1 MGVLQ
6 MHGLHRD
13 RNSVDRRQGKI
24 WIRDSKKLPKGAYG
38 EVSGKDYVPYIT
50 DKSRTG
56 GNVAVL
62 IIGIILAAIFAAST
76 TYSGMKAGLTVAAGI
91 PGAIIGS
98 AFVGAFARSK
108 GILGKNLIQGM
119 SSGGESVASGFIFVL
134 PAVILIGSQITF
146 LEGLAVGVGG
156 VLFGIGIAAIVHNYL
171 IVEEHGKLMYPE
183 SMAISETLVAS
194 EAGGDS
200 IKYMGIGFVISG
212 FITVLTG
219 SFLNVANN
227 VMSLVGSK
235 FYKWKFDIEV
245 NPLLLGIGFIV
256 GLEVSLTMFA
266 GSILSNFGIAPL
278 IGYFTDMAKDGAMVW
293 NNPAMPLNQMDVG
306 AISSSY
312 VKYIGAGMMLC
323 GGIIGAIKLIPTI
336 IASIKE
342 TLKAKSSAGEGEEG
356 SSIQMILL
364 LGGVVIGFLAAFLIS
379 GNIVMAIIGAI
390 ISLLLS
396 LLFVIVAGRLT
407 GTIGT
412 SNLPVSGMTIAS
424 LVIVTLVFVIMGWT
438 DLEANKSLLL
448 FGSFIVVAIAIAG
461 GYTQSQKVTYIIGGS
476 KNEMQRYFTIASIVG
491 VIVVV
496 GVILLLSD
504 QLRATGDNVQF
515 ALPQANLMSTLTS
528 GIMSGSLPW
537 VMIIVGVFMAIVL
550 YALNLPIMTIAIG
563 FYLPIATTSIILV
576 GALIR
581 LFVELVSKTEKEKEV
596 KVSNGISLSSG
607 LVAGGSIIGLI
618 GIILQVTGVVT
629 PKVPSGFAATNS
641 MAIAL
646 LVVLVVLTALPI
658 VLSKVKNNEQE

>member
-1 MGVLQ
+1 M
-6 MHGLHRD
+6 
-13 RNSVDRRQGKI
+13 N
-24 WIRDSKKLPKGAYG
+24 KKLPKGAYG

-98 AFVGAFARSK
+98 AFVGAFARQK

-156 VLFGIGIAAIVHNYL
+156 VLFGIGVAAIVHNYL

-342 TLKAKSSAGEGEEG
+342 TLKAKSNTGDAEEG

-364 LGGVVIGFLAAFLIS
+364 LGGVVVGFLAAFLIS
-379 GNIVMAIIGAI
+379 GNIAMAIIGAI

-424 LVIVTLVFVIMGWT
+424 LVIVTLVFVVMGWT

-504 QLRATGDNVQF
+504 QLKATGDNVQF

-550 YALNLPIMTIAIG
+550 YALKLPIMTIAIG

-581 LFVELVSKTEKEKEV
+581 LFVELVSKSEKEKEA

-618 GIILQVTGVVT
+618 GIILQVTGVIT

-646 LVVLVVLTALPI
+646 LVVLVVLTVLPI